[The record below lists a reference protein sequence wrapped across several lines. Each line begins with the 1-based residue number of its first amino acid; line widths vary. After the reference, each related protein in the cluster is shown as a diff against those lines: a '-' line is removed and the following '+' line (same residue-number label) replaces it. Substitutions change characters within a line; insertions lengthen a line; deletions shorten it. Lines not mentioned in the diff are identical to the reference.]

1 MCSPIF
7 INQRHMYLPITALAP
22 CPAPRQKPRLESFD
36 FVGDVCLWSFGTQG
50 VYAPTKCQAL
60 SEVLEIT
67 SGNKAK
73 IPHLCYSGWRGD
85 SMKKYDK

>member
-22 CPAPRQKPRLESFD
+22 CPGPRQKPRLESFD

-50 VYAPTKCQAL
+50 VYST
-60 SEVLEIT
+60 
-67 SGNKAK
+67 
-73 IPHLCYSGWRGD
+73 Y
-85 SMKKYDK
+85 